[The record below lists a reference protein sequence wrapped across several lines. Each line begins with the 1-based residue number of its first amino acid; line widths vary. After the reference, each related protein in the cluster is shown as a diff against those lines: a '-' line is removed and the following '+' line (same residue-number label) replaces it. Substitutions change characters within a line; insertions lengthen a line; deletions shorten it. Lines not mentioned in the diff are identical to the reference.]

1 MFPYF
6 HSNVIISSEV
16 SSNSEALKAFKWFNM
31 ILLFNLRLRIPKP
44 KQYLSEKFDVVTK
57 FWGKNYFQ
65 KFLSNFWKEDVLC
78 NTVV

>member
-1 MFPYF
+1 
-6 HSNVIISSEV
+6 
-16 SSNSEALKAFKWFNM
+16 M
-31 ILLFNLRLRIPKP
+31 ILLFNLRFRIPKP